1 MKVRKPQL
9 LHYDAILFD
18 VDGTLIDSAPGI
30 LHTLEEVFQKMGV
43 DVTGVNLRRYLGPPL
58 RKSFGEHFTEL
69 DKIEQATRL
78 YRESYA
84 VKGSHECAAYSGAA
98 EMLQRLKDAGLIL
111 CTATSKPTEVVT
123 PILEEKG
130 LAPFFDFIGGASMD
144 ESRDTKT
151 DVVHYVLSQPM
162 LQGKRVLMVGDRND
176 ACAARQTAVWTLP
189 VHCTAM
195 AAAKSLRP
203 STRCCWPRAAPT
215 LPTSC
220 WSSVPETTRNKGNGE
235 NYETEY
241 TTGKTVAD
249 AHAEAGSAGVHCVCT
264 GGAADHWHHPCPDPP
279 WQGTGCLFGA
289 AGHRAACG

>member
-84 VKGSHECAAYSGAA
+84 VKGSHECAAYPGAA
-98 EMLQRLKDAGLIL
+98 EMLQR
-111 CTATSKPTEVVT
+111 
-123 PILEEKG
+123 
-130 LAPFFDFIGGASMD
+130 
-144 ESRDTKT
+144 RDTKT

-176 ACAARQTAVWTLP
+176 DMR
-189 VHCTAM
+189 
-195 AAAKSLRP
+195 
-203 STRCCWPRAAPT
+203 
-215 LPTSC
+215 
-220 WSSVPETTRNKGNGE
+220 
-235 NYETEY
+235 
-241 TTGKTVAD
+241 
-249 AHAEAGSAGVHCVCT
+249 
-264 GGAADHWHHPCPDPP
+264 GAADCGLD
-279 WQGTGCLFGA
+279 A
-289 AGHRAACG
+289 AGALYGYGSREELAPFHPVLLAESCADLADQLLEQRA